1 MKKVKNIF
9 KVISNF
15 IKQSIKFVSRDIW
28 HLTSEKQ
35 SAKDS
40 FLTRQLKIIIIAVR
54 SFIDDKITVRASA
67 LTYYTLMSLIPIVAL
82 IFAMAKGFNY
92 ETELRVFLF
101 DNFSEQQ
108 DVVHWILNFVDSTLK
123 NTKNGIIAGIGIVM
137 LLWACLKLMIHIE
150 ESFNHV
156 WNVKNPRSWKNRITN
171 YLAVFI
177 IAPVFLM
184 VSISVSIAMN
194 THISSVSSSLSF
206 FDSISPL
213 INFLYKSISFVSV
226 WILFALLYKFMPN
239 IRVKFSHALFAGI
252 IAGSLF
258 QLTQNLYVYS
268 QVSITKFSAIYGTF
282 AAIPLFLMWAQLSW
296 LIVLFGAELAF
307 AYQNIDNY
315 ESEKESEHTS
325 FYQRKIVALLITR
338 TVATNFKAEN
348 KPLEIPDI
356 SEKLSLPTRIVRTMV
371 NVLADAGILSE
382 VVTDTEKEYG
392 YQPAFDINSM
402 TIATVFSHL
411 EKYNN
416 RDFAAD
422 NNDFNSIS
430 QFIDKIWKDFENS
443 PKNKLLIEL

>member
-1 MKKVKNIF
+1 
-9 KVISNF
+9 
-15 IKQSIKFVSRDIW
+15 
-28 HLTSEKQ
+28 
-35 SAKDS
+35 
-40 FLTRQLKIIIIAVR
+40 
-54 SFIDDKITVRASA
+54 
-67 LTYYTLMSLIPIVAL
+67 MSLIPIVAL
-82 IFAMAKGFNY
+82 VFAMAKGFNY
-92 ETELRVFLF
+92 EEELRIFLF

-108 DVVHWILNFVDSTLK
+108 DIVQWILNFVDSTLK

-184 VSISVSIAMN
+184 ISISVSLVMN

-206 FDSISPL
+206 LDSISPL
-213 INFLYKSISFVSV
+213 INFLYKCTSFVAV
-226 WILFALLYKFMPN
+226 WLLFALLYKFMPN
-239 IRVKFSHALFAGI
+239 TRVKFSHAMFAGI

-258 QLTQNLYVYS
+258 QLMQNLYVYS

-282 AAIPLFLMWAQLSW
+282 AAIPLFLMWTQLSW
-296 LIVLFGAELAF
+296 LIVLLGAELAF

-315 ESEKESEHTS
+315 ESERESEHTS

-338 TVATNFKAEN
+338 TIAMNFKTQN
-348 KPLEIPDI
+348 KPLEIHEI

-371 NVLADAGILSE
+371 NILADTGILSE

-402 TIATVFSHL
+402 TVACVFSHL
-411 EKYNN
+411 EKFNSS
-416 RDFAAD
+416 DFAAD
-422 NNDFNSIS
+422 NHDYKSIAQFLDSIS
-430 QFIDKIWKDFENS
+430 NDFENS
-443 PKNKLLIEL
+443 QKNKLLIEL

>member
-1 MKKVKNIF
+1 M
-9 KVISNF
+9 
-15 IKQSIKFVSRDIW
+15 IKFVSRDIW
-28 HLTSEKQ
+28 HLASEKP
-35 SAKDS
+35 SVKDS
-40 FLTRQLKIIIIAVR
+40 FITRQLKIIIIAIR

-92 ETELRVFLF
+92 ETELRTFLF

-108 DVVHWILNFVDSTLK
+108 DIVHWVLNFVDSTLK
-123 NTKNGIIAGIGIVM
+123 NTKNGLIAGIGTVM

-150 ESFNHV
+150 ESLNHV

-184 VSISVSIAMN
+184 ISIGVSLVMN
-194 THISSVSSSLSF
+194 TQMSSVSSSFSF
-206 FDSISPL
+206 LDSISPV
-213 INFLYKSISFVSV
+213 INFLYKCTSFVSV

-239 IRVKFSHALFAGI
+239 TRVKFSHAMLAGI

-282 AAIPLFLMWAQLSW
+282 AAIPLFLMWTQLSW
-296 LIVLFGAELAF
+296 LIVLLGAELAF

-315 ESEKESEHTS
+315 ESEKAAEHTS
-325 FYQRKIVALLITR
+325 FFQRKIVALLITR
-338 TVATNFKAEN
+338 AIALNFKTEN
-348 KPLEIPDI
+348 KPLKISDI
-356 SEKLSLPTRIVRTMV
+356 SEKLSLPTRIVRTLV
-371 NVLADAGILSE
+371 SILTDAGILSE
-382 VVTDTEKEYG
+382 VLTDTEKEYG

-402 TIATVFSHL
+402 TVASVFSHL
-411 EKYNN
+411 EKFNN
-416 RDFAAD
+416 SDFAVD
-422 NNDFNSIS
+422 NSDFKCIA
-430 QFIDKIWKDFENS
+430 QFIDTIWSDFENS